1 MVIFVTL
8 SKSAL
13 YRIGVLEF
21 LSDVDQGQLKKATS
35 FPFCPNNFL
44 GANYKFNNANI
55 MAPPFILSIIIFLF
69 LLAGI
74 RIIFEYKRALKFRF
88 GKYVKT
94 LQPGF
99 RWIIP
104 LVETIQ
110 TVDIRVITINIISQ
124 EVMTEDNVPCSI
136 DGVVFFKINN
146 PEKAVLEVE
155 EYRFAITQ
163 LAQAALRDVC
173 GKVELDTILSKREEM
188 GKNIKAIVELE
199 TKEWGIEIIDVKIK
213 DIQLPENMKRMMANQ
228 AEAERSRRAR
238 IILALAEEQAAGKL
252 LEAGKLIDQS
262 PSAIKLRLYQTLSNI
277 AAEKNSTILFPFPEE
292 VLPRNPVKKSKNKK

>member
-1 MVIFVTL
+1 MSNFYFEGMNPLLFVGL
-8 SKSAL
+8 L
-13 YRIGVLEF
+13 FV
-21 LSDVDQGQLKKATS
+21 
-35 FPFCPNNFL
+35 
-44 GANYKFNNANI
+44 
-55 MAPPFILSIIIFLF
+55 LF

-88 GKYVKT
+88 GKYIKT

-104 LVETIQ
+104 IIETIQ
-110 TVDIRVITINIISQ
+110 VVDIRVITFNIVSQ

-136 DGVVFFKINN
+136 DGVVFFKIDN

-155 EYRFAITQ
+155 EYKFAITQ
-163 LAQAALRDVC
+163 LSQAALRDVC

-188 GKNIKAIVELE
+188 GKNIKAIVEQE
-199 TKEWGIEIIDVKIK
+199 TGEWGIVIIDVKIK
-213 DIQLPENMKRMMANQ
+213 DIQLPENMRRMMANQ

-292 VLPRNPVKKSKNKK
+292 VLPRNGKKE

>member
-1 MVIFVTL
+1 MNTPLI
-8 SKSAL
+8 
-13 YRIGVLEF
+13 I
-21 LSDVDQGQLKKATS
+21 
-35 FPFCPNNFL
+35 C
-44 GANYKFNNANI
+44 
-55 MAPPFILSIIIFLF
+55 IIIGLF
-69 LLAGI
+69 LLGGI
-74 RIIFEYKRALKFRF
+74 RIVFEYKRAIKFRF

-104 LVETIQ
+104 IIDTIQ
-110 TVDIRVITINIISQ
+110 IVDIRVITFNIDSQ

-136 DGVVFFKINN
+136 DGVVFFRIND

-155 EYRFAITQ
+155 EYKFAITQ

-188 GKNIKAIVELE
+188 GKNIKAIVEQE
-199 TKEWGIEIIDVKIK
+199 TEEWGIVIIDVKIK
-213 DIQLPENMKRMMANQ
+213 DIQLPENMRRMMANQ

-262 PSAIKLRLYQTLSNI
+262 PSAIKLRLYQTLANI
-277 AAEKNSTILFPFPEE
+277 ASEKNSTILFPFPEE
-292 VLPRNPVKKSKNKK
+292 VLPRNTK

>member
-1 MVIFVTL
+1 MFNQATILVIVF
-8 SKSAL
+8 A
-13 YRIGVLEF
+13 
-21 LSDVDQGQLKKATS
+21 
-35 FPFCPNNFL
+35 
-44 GANYKFNNANI
+44 
-55 MAPPFILSIIIFLF
+55 LF
-69 LLAGI
+69 LLSGI
-74 RIIFEYKRALKFRF
+74 RVIYEYKRALKFRF
-88 GKYVKT
+88 GRYIKT

-110 TVDIRVITINIISQ
+110 VVDIRVITINIISQ

-136 DGVVFFKINN
+136 DGVVFFKIND
-146 PEKAVLEVE
+146 PERAVLEVE
-155 EYRFAITQ
+155 QYEFAITQ
-163 LAQAALRDVC
+163 LAQAALRDIC

-188 GKNIKAIVELE
+188 GQDIKRIVEQE
-199 TKEWGIEIIDVKIK
+199 THEWGIQINDVKIK

-292 VLPRNPVKKSKNKK
+292 VLPHKKKKKE

>member
-1 MVIFVTL
+1 MFPMLVL
-8 SKSAL
+8 
-13 YRIGVLEF
+13 GVLF
-21 LSDVDQGQLKKATS
+21 G
-35 FPFCPNNFL
+35 
-44 GANYKFNNANI
+44 
-55 MAPPFILSIIIFLF
+55 LF
-69 LLAGI
+69 LLSGI

-88 GKYVKT
+88 GKYIKT

-104 LVETIQ
+104 LVETVQ
-110 TVDIRVITINIISQ
+110 TVDIRVITINIVSQ

-136 DGVVFFKINN
+136 DGVVFFKILD

-163 LAQAALRDVC
+163 LSQAALRDVC

-188 GKNIKAIVELE
+188 GNNIKQIVMQE
-199 TKEWGIEIIDVKIK
+199 TVIWGIDIIDVKIK

-292 VLPRNPVKKSKNKK
+292 ALPRNTKKE

>member
-1 MVIFVTL
+1 MNTYL
-8 SKSAL
+8 
-13 YRIGVLEF
+13 
-21 LSDVDQGQLKKATS
+21 
-35 FPFCPNNFL
+35 
-44 GANYKFNNANI
+44 
-55 MAPPFILSIIIFLF
+55 ILSIIVGLF
-69 LLAGI
+69 LLGGI
-74 RIIFEYKRALKFRF
+74 RIIFEYKRAIKFRF
-88 GKYVKT
+88 GKYIKT

-104 LVETIQ
+104 FVETVQI
-110 TVDIRVITINIISQ
+110 VDIRVITFNIDSQ

-136 DGVVFFKINN
+136 DGVVFFRIND

-155 EYRFAITQ
+155 EYKFAITQ

-188 GKNIKAIVELE
+188 GNNIKGIVEVE
-199 TKEWGIEIIDVKIK
+199 TQEWGIVIIDVKIK
-213 DIQLPENMKRMMANQ
+213 DIQLPENMRRMMANQ

-262 PSAIKLRLYQTLSNI
+262 PSAIKLRLYQTLANI
-277 AAEKNSTILFPFPEE
+277 ASEKNSTILFPFPEE
-292 VLPRNPVKKSKNKK
+292 VLPRDSK

>member
-1 MVIFVTL
+1 
-8 SKSAL
+8 
-13 YRIGVLEF
+13 
-21 LSDVDQGQLKKATS
+21 
-35 FPFCPNNFL
+35 
-44 GANYKFNNANI
+44 
-55 MAPPFILSIIIFLF
+55 MAPPFILIVLIVLFFLS
-69 LLAGI
+69 GI
-74 RIIFEYKRALKFRF
+74 RIVYEYKRALKFRF
-88 GKYVKT
+88 GRYVNT

-104 LVETIQ
+104 IVETIQ
-110 TVDIRVITINIISQ
+110 VVDIRVITINIISQ

-136 DGVVFFKINN
+136 DGVVFFRINS

-155 EYRFAITQ
+155 EFRFAITQ
-163 LAQAALRDVC
+163 LSQAALRDVC

-292 VLPRNPVKKSKNKK
+292 MMPRNPKSK

>member
-1 MVIFVTL
+1 MSPQLIIGIIV
-8 SKSAL
+8 AL
-13 YRIGVLEF
+13 IL
-21 LSDVDQGQLKKATS
+21 
-35 FPFCPNNFL
+35 L
-44 GANYKFNNANI
+44 G
-55 MAPPFILSIIIFLF
+55 
-69 LLAGI
+69 GI

-88 GKYVKT
+88 GKYIKT
-94 LQPGF
+94 LKPGF

-110 TVDIRVITINIISQ
+110 IVDIRVITINIDSQ

-155 EYRFAITQ
+155 EYKFAIMQ

-188 GKNIKAIVELE
+188 GKNIKDIVESE
-199 TKEWGIEIIDVKIK
+199 TGEWGIVIIDVKIK
-213 DIQLPENMKRMMANQ
+213 DIQLPENMRRMMANQ

-262 PSAIKLRLYQTLSNI
+262 PSAIKLRLYQTLANI
-277 AAEKNSTILFPFPEE
+277 ASEKNSTILFPFPEE
-292 VLPRNPVKKSKNKK
+292 VLPRNEKKE

>member
-1 MVIFVTL
+1 MNPYLILSVLIFV
-8 SKSAL
+8 
-13 YRIGVLEF
+13 
-21 LSDVDQGQLKKATS
+21 
-35 FPFCPNNFL
+35 
-44 GANYKFNNANI
+44 
-55 MAPPFILSIIIFLF
+55 F
-69 LLAGI
+69 LLSGI
-74 RIIFEYKRALKFRF
+74 RIVFEYKRALKFRF

-104 LVETIQ
+104 IVETIQ
-110 TVDIRVITINIISQ
+110 IVDIRVITINIISQ

-136 DGVVFFKINN
+136 DGVVFFKIDD

-155 EYRFAITQ
+155 EYNFAITQ
-163 LAQAALRDVC
+163 LSQAALRDVC

-188 GKNIKAIVELE
+188 GKNIKSIVEHE
-199 TKEWGIEIIDVKIK
+199 TKDWGIEIIDVKIK
-213 DIQLPENMKRMMANQ
+213 DIQLPENMKRMMAGQ

-238 IILALAEEQAAGKL
+238 IILAEAEEQASGKL
-252 LEAGKLIDQS
+252 LEAGLKIDQS

-292 VLPRNPVKKSKNKK
+292 VLPRNMNGKIKLKSKKKNKK

>member
-1 MVIFVTL
+1 MGLLLIVLPFKLSNRSIMYPMLVI
-8 SKSAL
+8 
-13 YRIGVLEF
+13 GF
-21 LSDVDQGQLKKATS
+21 LFG
-35 FPFCPNNFL
+35 
-44 GANYKFNNANI
+44 
-55 MAPPFILSIIIFLF
+55 LF
-69 LLAGI
+69 LLSGI

-88 GKYVKT
+88 GKYIKT
-94 LQPGF
+94 LQPGL

-104 LVETIQ
+104 LVETVQ
-110 TVDIRVITINIISQ
+110 SVDIRVITINIVSQ

-136 DGVVFFKINN
+136 DGVVFFKVLD

-163 LAQAALRDVC
+163 LSQAALRDVC

-188 GKNIKAIVELE
+188 GNNIKQIVIQE
-199 TKEWGIEIIDVKIK
+199 TVIWGIDIIDVKIK

-262 PSAIKLRLYQTLSNI
+262 PSAIKLRLYQTLSHI

-292 VLPRNPVKKSKNKK
+292 VLPRNTK

>member
-1 MVIFVTL
+1 MN
-8 SKSAL
+8 
-13 YRIGVLEF
+13 
-21 LSDVDQGQLKKATS
+21 
-35 FPFCPNNFL
+35 P
-44 GANYKFNNANI
+44 
-55 MAPPFILSIIIFLF
+55 LSIFFVLFIVFLF
-69 LLAGI
+69 SGI
-74 RIIFEYKRALKFRF
+74 RVIYEYKRALKFRF
-88 GKYVKT
+88 GKYIKI
-94 LQPGF
+94 LKPGF

-104 LVETIQ
+104 FIETLQ
-110 TVDIRVITINIISQ
+110 VVDIRVITINIVSQ

-136 DGVVFFKINN
+136 DGVVFFKIID
-146 PEKAVLEVE
+146 PEMAVLEVE
-155 EYRFAITQ
+155 EYKFAITQ
-163 LAQAALRDVC
+163 LSQAALRDVC

-188 GKNIKAIVELE
+188 GKNIKNIVEVE

-292 VLPRNPVKKSKNKK
+292 VLPRKSRKKK

>member
-1 MVIFVTL
+1 MN
-8 SKSAL
+8 
-13 YRIGVLEF
+13 
-21 LSDVDQGQLKKATS
+21 TS
-35 FPFCPNNFL
+35 L
-44 GANYKFNNANI
+44 IVGI
-55 MAPPFILSIIIFLF
+55 ILVLF
-69 LLAGI
+69 LLSGI

-88 GKYVKT
+88 GKFVKT
-94 LQPGF
+94 LKPGF

-110 TVDIRVITINIISQ
+110 VVDIRVITINVVSQ

-136 DGVVFFKINN
+136 DGVVFFKVNN

-155 EYRFAITQ
+155 EFTFAITQ

-188 GKNIKAIVELE
+188 GKNIKAIVVQE
-199 TKEWGIEIIDVKIK
+199 TSEWGIAIIDVKIK
-213 DIQLPENMKRMMANQ
+213 DIQLPENMRRMMANQ

-238 IILALAEEQAAGKL
+238 VILALAEEQAAGKL

-262 PSAIKLRLYQTLSNI
+262 PSAIKLRLYQTLANI

-292 VLPRNPVKKSKNKK
+292 ALPRPKK

>member
-1 MVIFVTL
+1 MNPLFFF
-8 SKSAL
+8 A
-13 YRIGVLEF
+13 VL
-21 LSDVDQGQLKKATS
+21 LLV
-35 FPFCPNNFL
+35 
-44 GANYKFNNANI
+44 
-55 MAPPFILSIIIFLF
+55 FILS
-69 LLAGI
+69 GI
-74 RIIFEYKRALKFRF
+74 RIVYEYKRALKFRF

-94 LQPGF
+94 LNPGL

-110 TVDIRVITINIISQ
+110 KVDIRVITINIVSQ

-136 DGVVFFKINN
+136 DGVVFFRIND

-155 EYRFAITQ
+155 EYNFAITQ
-163 LAQAALRDVC
+163 LSQAALRDVC

-188 GKNIKAIVELE
+188 GNNIKITVEKE
-199 TKEWGIEIIDVKIK
+199 TSGWGIDIIDVKIK
-213 DIQLPENMKRMMANQ
+213 DIQLPENMRRMMANQ

-238 IILALAEEQAAGKL
+238 VILAQAEEQAAGAL
-252 LEAGKLIDQS
+252 LRAGKMIDDS

-292 VLPRNPVKKSKNKK
+292 AIHRSAK

>member
-1 MVIFVTL
+1 MNPLGILT
-8 SKSAL
+8 
-13 YRIGVLEF
+13 IIVL
-21 LSDVDQGQLKKATS
+21 V
-35 FPFCPNNFL
+35 
-44 GANYKFNNANI
+44 
-55 MAPPFILSIIIFLF
+55 FLF
-69 LLAGI
+69 SGI
-74 RIIFEYKRALKFRF
+74 RIIFEYKRAIKFRF
-88 GKYVKT
+88 GKYIKT
-94 LQPGF
+94 LQPGL

-104 LVETIQ
+104 LIETIQ
-110 TVDIRVITINIISQ
+110 IVDIRVITFNIDSQ
-124 EVMTEDNVPCSI
+124 EVMTADNVPCSI

-155 EYRFAITQ
+155 EYKFAITQ

-188 GKNIKAIVELE
+188 GKNIKDIVEKE
-199 TKEWGIEIIDVKIK
+199 TKDWGIEISDVKIK
-213 DIQLPENMKRMMANQ
+213 DIQLPENMRRMMANQ

-277 AAEKNSTILFPFPEE
+277 AAEKNSTIIFPFPEE
-292 VLPRNPVKKSKNKK
+292 VLPVRKKKSKLVK

>member
-1 MVIFVTL
+1 MNPLILFTLIF
-8 SKSAL
+8 
-13 YRIGVLEF
+13 G
-21 LSDVDQGQLKKATS
+21 
-35 FPFCPNNFL
+35 
-44 GANYKFNNANI
+44 
-55 MAPPFILSIIIFLF
+55 ILF
-69 LLAGI
+69 LAGI
-74 RIIFEYKRALKFRF
+74 RIVFEYKRALKFRF
-88 GKYVKT
+88 GKYIKT

-110 TVDIRVITINIISQ
+110 IVDIRVITINVVSQ

-136 DGVVFFKINN
+136 DGVVFFRIND

-155 EYRFAITQ
+155 EFAFAITQ
-163 LAQAALRDVC
+163 LSQAALRDVC

-188 GKNIKAIVELE
+188 GKNIKTIVEKE
-199 TKEWGIEIIDVKIK
+199 THEWGIEIKDVKIK
-213 DIQLPENMKRMMANQ
+213 DIQLPENMRRMMANQ

-238 IILALAEEQAAGKL
+238 IILAEAEEQAAGKL
-252 LEAGKLIDQS
+252 LEAGLQIDKS

-292 VLPRNPVKKSKNKK
+292 VLPRITKKED

>member
-1 MVIFVTL
+1 MNPVLFF
-8 SKSAL
+8 SAL
-13 YRIGVLEF
+13 ML
-21 LSDVDQGQLKKATS
+21 L
-35 FPFCPNNFL
+35 
-44 GANYKFNNANI
+44 
-55 MAPPFILSIIIFLF
+55 IFF
-69 LLAGI
+69 SGI
-74 RIIFEYKRALKFRF
+74 RIVYEYKRALKFRF

-94 LQPGF
+94 LNPGF

-104 LVETIQ
+104 VVETIQ
-110 TVDIRVITINIISQ
+110 KVDIRVITINIISQ

-155 EYRFAITQ
+155 EYNFAITQ
-163 LAQAALRDVC
+163 LSQAALRDVC

-188 GKNIKAIVELE
+188 GKNIKSIVEQE
-199 TKEWGIEIIDVKIK
+199 TAEWGIDIMDVKIK
-213 DIQLPENMKRMMANQ
+213 DIQLPENMRRMMANQ

-238 IILALAEEQAAGKL
+238 IILAKAEEQAAGTL
-252 LEAGKLIDQS
+252 LAAGKMIDES

-292 VLPRNPVKKSKNKK
+292 VLPRPFKKEKE